1 MVRYISAIYED
12 IKDIYNILCYGGG
25 LCVYIAPMLFEFE
38 WNPSWIMNNESR
50 QDICWLLTGPG
61 QPDSPGRLGMASLH
75 LFVLWSHPANTG
87 QTSLHTTDAL
97 SFAGFGIQLS
107 TCSAPHLLVTTY
119 LLPYLLLPWSER
131 PVWPVWTN
139 CIRLRQS
146 QYLQYLQARNKK
158 EIFYSIFSIIFSKW
172 TNGKEL

>member
-61 QPDSPGRLGMASLH
+61 QPDSPGRLGMTSLH
-75 LFVLWSHPANTG
+75 LFVLSSHPANTG

-107 TCSAPHLLVTTY
+107 TCSAPHLLVTY